1 MGSGGQPR
9 AVQSRRGQTHKQG
22 TFMAKK
28 KATKDELGI
37 IPLAEVPDYIYE
49 LTDGNIDRSLKTI
62 RNWIYRGDLEAVKV
76 AGKVWVK
83 KDSVDLYLS
92 AFVEEM

>member
-1 MGSGGQPR
+1 
-9 AVQSRRGQTHKQG
+9 
-22 TFMAKK
+22 MAKKK

-37 IPLAEVPDYIYE
+37 LPLAEVPDYIYE